1 MFFGS
6 PAAAAQGGSV
16 GDGEDAS
23 LLLTNVVVC
32 APVEV
37 STLTDAAPVAALAC
51 SSEPAMPASGEDEA
65 VAVAVAITGAAPR
78 ATPSSLA

>member
-1 MFFGS
+1 M
-6 PAAAAQGGSV
+6 

-37 STLTDAAPVAALAC
+37 STLIDAAPVAALAC
-51 SSEPAMPASGEDEA
+51 SSEPAVAASDEDEA
-65 VAVAVAITGAAPR
+65 VAVAVAITGAGPR
-78 ATPSSLA
+78 ATPSSLLDTLLGAHE